1 MKVVL
6 SARYKEHGIQTNTK
20 PPSYCAAAAVYGTT
34 RACFTSQLQ
43 RNDHVTLLS
52 FTIAIYSNMNEFIN
66 SIIAT
71 STYTYSTTLCISCVK
86 IHCVTCWGMNDR

>member
-20 PPSYCAAAAVYGTT
+20 PPSYCAAAAVYGTGR
-34 RACFTSQLQ
+34 RAPASQLQ

-71 STYTYSTTLCISCVK
+71 STYTYSTTLCVK